1 MKKCTANIKKGST
14 MAFSRMLQAV
24 ETHSGEPMRV
34 ITGGV
39 PHIPG
44 NSVYE
49 QMKWLE
55 QNDDQIRML
64 MLREPRG
71 YPPLCC
77 NLIVPP
83 KHPEAA
89 AGFIIMEQVEYPVMS
104 GGNTIA
110 VATVLLETGMIPM
123 QEPFTEFKLEA
134 PAGLIDIKARCENGK
149 VKEVTFQNVPAFAVY
164 LDAEIDVPELG
175 KVTVDVAWG
184 GMFYV
189 IADAAQF
196 ESLELVPDR
205 GRDITRISS
214 LILRAAQDQLPVEH
228 PDYPGIGITIS
239 QLSGVTD
246 NPNAD
251 RRNAVTVASGPVD
264 FNNPATW
271 TGGVDRC
278 PCGTGTCAKMAA
290 LHAKGELPLNQPFR
304 HEGVLGTVYTG
315 ELVEEVQI
323 AGRTGVVPTISGQ
336 AWITGFSNWVLDP
349 EDPFPNG
356 YTLGD
361 IWAPAA
367 NENVIADNAPASGTV
382 RTQMEAPV

>member
-1 MKKCTANIKKGST
+1 MTFKRLIH
-14 MAFSRMLQAV
+14 AV

-49 QMKWLE
+49 QMTWLKE
-55 QNDDQIRML
+55 NDDQIRKL

-77 NLIVPP
+77 NLVVPP
-83 KHPEAA
+83 KHPDAA

-110 VATVLLETGMIPM
+110 VATVLLETGMIQM
-123 QEPFTEFKLEA
+123 EEPVTRFNLEA
-134 PAGLIDIKARCENGK
+134 PAGLIAVEAQCLDGK
-149 VKEVTFQNVPAFAVY
+149 VTNVKFQNLPAYAVY
-164 LDAEIDVPELG
+164 LDAVIDVPELG
-175 KVTVDVAWG
+175 RVTVDVAWG

-189 IADAAQF
+189 IADVNQF
-196 ESLELVPDR
+196 EGLDLAAEQ
-205 GRDITRISS
+205 GRDITRVSS
-214 LILRAAQDQLPVEH
+214 LILRAAQDQLPVSH

-239 QLSGVTD
+239 QLSGAAT

-251 RRNAVTVASGPVD
+251 RKNAVTVASGPVD
-264 FNNPATW
+264 FDNPATW
-271 TGGVDRC
+271 TGGLDRC

-290 LHAKGELPLNQPFR
+290 MHAKGELGLGEVFR
-304 HEGVLGTVYTG
+304 HEGILGTVYTG
-315 ELVEEVQI
+315 ELIEEVTI
-323 AGRTGVVPTISGQ
+323 HGRTAVVPTISGQ
-336 AWITGFSNWVLDP
+336 AWITGFSTWVLDA

-356 YTLGD
+356 FTIGD
-361 IWAPAA
+361 IWAPQEQERNLTGRTEVDAETLAA
-367 NENVIADNAPASGTV
+367 IQDEQVAAATF
-382 RTQMEAPV
+382 